1 MTKKE
6 LIKKI
11 AEVNKTSISKTEE
24 FYNSF
29 ENTLIKA
36 IISNEEVS
44 LSSKI
49 GKFKLK
55 SRKAY
60 TGRNPKTR
68 KKTKNTCQ
76 NRSNFQTCQNHQRP
90 SENFNFKIT
99 QLFSFKNLRKE
110 VLYDIKQKIYLSLI
124 GLLSLGFLILLIFG
138 ITHSRPPTKNPSLTK
153 KPPSTQ
159 QQEVDHQIKLE

>member
-24 FYNSF
+24 FYHIF
-29 ENTLIKA
+29 EKTLIES
-36 IISNEEVS
+36 ITSNEEVI

-60 TGRNPKTR
+60 IGRNPKTG
-68 KKTKNTCQ
+68 KKKL
-76 NRSNFQTCQNHQRP
+76 
-90 SENFNFKIT
+90 KISAKT
-99 QLFSFKNLRKE
+99 VVSFKLSKT
-110 VLYDIKQKIYLSLI
+110 IKDKV
-124 GLLSLGFLILLIFG
+124 
-138 ITHSRPPTKNPSLTK
+138 KDLT
-153 KPPSTQ
+153 
-159 QQEVDHQIKLE
+159 LE

>member
-68 KKTKNTCQ
+68 KKLKIPAKTVVT
-76 NRSNFQTCQNHQRP
+76 
-90 SENFNFKIT
+90 FKLSKT
-99 QLFSFKNLRKE
+99 
-110 VLYDIKQKIYLSLI
+110 IKDQAKT
-124 GLLSLGFLILLIFG
+124 LIL
-138 ITHSRPPTKNPSLTK
+138 K
-153 KPPSTQ
+153 
-159 QQEVDHQIKLE
+159 